1 LETDFATKS
10 VSTPSQEP
18 EMPRVSNRSTAIKAR
33 RDKGSSS
40 FYRVRNWAAYDQALK
55 QRGSVTLWFSPEA
68 VPAWGDQGPAQR
80 GAQFVY
86 SDTAIETALTL
97 RLIYDLAL
105 RQTEGFVES
114 VLALM
119 GLDRSAPDH
128 STLSRRQRGLSI
140 QCPTRVTN
148 EPIHVVV
155 DSTGLKV
162 YGEGEWKVRQHGWSV
177 HRTWRKLH
185 VGVNEAT
192 GEIVAETLTENSVD
206 DASQVAPLLAQID
219 DEVEM
224 LSGDGGYDKNKVFK
238 ALADPPQEAPI
249 QALIALRKDA
259 KIQQHG
265 NRNAPPLA
273 RDEIL
278 RAIREKGR
286 KGWKQQSGYHR
297 RSLAETQMFRY
308 KQIIGDKLRA
318 RGWANQQ
325 VESRLACAI
334 LNRMTHLGRPDSDK
348 VEKGN

>member
-1 LETDFATKS
+1 
-10 VSTPSQEP
+10 
-18 EMPRVSNRSTAIKAR
+18 MPKVSNRSTASKAR
-33 RDKGSSS
+33 CGKGSPSI
-40 FYRVRNWAAYDQALK
+40 YRVRNWAVYTESLK
-55 QRGSVTLWFSPEA
+55 QRGRVTVWFSTEA
-68 VPAWGDQGPAQR
+68 VQAWGYQGAAQR

-86 SDTAIETALTL
+86 SDAAIETALTL
-97 RLIYDLAL
+97 RLIYHLAL

-119 GLDRSAPDH
+119 GLDLPSPNY

-140 QCPTRVTN
+140 HLPTRVTT
-148 EPIHVVV
+148 EPIHLVV

-177 HRTWRKLH
+177 RRTWRKLH
-185 VGVNEAT
+185 LGGNEAT

-206 DASQVAPLLAQID
+206 DASQVAPLLAQIN
-219 DEVEM
+219 DEVEA
-224 LSGDGGYDKNKVFK
+224 LSGDGGYDKHKVFEV
-238 ALADPPQEAPI
+238 LADPPQEAPI
-249 QALIALRKDA
+249 QALIALRKNA

-265 NRNAPPLA
+265 NGKMPPLA

-278 RAIREKGR
+278 RAIRKKGR

-318 RGWANQQ
+318 REWANQQ
-325 VESRLACAI
+325 VESRLGCAI
-334 LNRMTHLGRPDSDK
+334 LNRMTHLGRPDSYK

>member
-1 LETDFATKS
+1 
-10 VSTPSQEP
+10 
-18 EMPRVSNRSTAIKAR
+18 MPKVSNRSTASKAR
-33 RDKGSSS
+33 RSKSSS
-40 FYRVRNWAAYDQALK
+40 SIYRVRNWASYDQALK

-68 VPAWGDQGPAQR
+68 VQAWGYQGPAQR

-86 SDTAIETALTL
+86 SDAAIETALTL
-97 RLIYDLAL
+97 RLIYHLAL

-114 VLALM
+114 VLNLM
-119 GLDRSAPDH
+119 GLDLSAPDY
-128 STLSRRQRGLSI
+128 STLSRRQGGLSI
-140 QCPTRVTN
+140 QLPTRVTT
-148 EPIHVVV
+148 EPIHMVV

-177 HRTWRKLH
+177 RRTWRKLH
-185 VGVNEAT
+185 LGGNEAT

-219 DEVEM
+219 NEVKA
-224 LSGDGGYDKNKVFK
+224 LSGDGGYDKHKVFEV
-238 ALADPPQEAPI
+238 LTDPPQGDPI

-259 KIQQHG
+259 NIQQHG
-265 NRNAPPLA
+265 NRKTPPLA

-278 RAIREKGR
+278 RALRKKGR
-286 KGWKQQSGYHR
+286 NGWKQQSGYHR

-325 VESRLACAI
+325 VESRLGCAI
-334 LNRMTHLGRPDSDK
+334 LNRMTHLGRPDSYK
-348 VEKGN
+348 VEKVN